1 MCAHIFREGPGS
13 VQLSH
18 SGTGE
23 GSQTLTTNRVQL
35 CVLVDKEQSRPC
47 SEHQGSAY
55 CVFNVLYDT
64 AVGKCMDVMGS
75 ENRVRCVVLYAC
87 V

>member
-18 SGTGE
+18 SGIGK
-23 GSQTLTTNRVQL
+23 GSQTLTINRVQS
-35 CVLVDKEQSRPC
+35 CVLVDKEKSQPHSKHR
-47 SEHQGSAY
+47 GSAY
-55 CVFNVLYDT
+55 CVFNALYDT
-64 AVGKCMDVMGS
+64 AVGKCMDAMGS
-75 ENRVRCVVLYAC
+75 ENRVRCVALYAC